1 MSEIKHHDLAGKA
14 RMLTRT
20 SQALQALSL
29 LSYRIGVVLLFTLGI
44 SIAVVLNI
52 GVFSRYVMNS
62 PVIWSEELARF
73 LLIWITFVGASVEV
87 YKKEMLSFSFS
98 SNFIPQRA
106 QLLMRLIIGL
116 LTILFLSIFLWFGF
130 SSLSIYKLITASATK
145 MSLIWPAVGMVVGG
159 VFMTIHIVAQAIQD
173 ILEHG
178 RGEEEVL
185 RPGCAES

>member
-1 MSEIKHHDLAGKA
+1 
-14 RMLTRT
+14 MLTRT

-73 LLIWITFVGASVEV
+73 LLIWITFVGASVAV